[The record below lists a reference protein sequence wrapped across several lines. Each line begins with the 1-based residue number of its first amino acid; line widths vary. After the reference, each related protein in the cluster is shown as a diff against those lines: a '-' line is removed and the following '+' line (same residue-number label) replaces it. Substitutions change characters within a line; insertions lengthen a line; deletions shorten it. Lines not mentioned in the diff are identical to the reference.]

1 MKKITKSLLGIAI
14 VAVALCSCCGQKKQ
28 ETAPAPTVTESG
40 LNPEKFVKEIE
51 GKN

>member
-1 MKKITKSLLGIAI
+1 MKKITKTLLGVAI
-14 VAVALCSCCGQKKQ
+14 VAIALCSCGGQKKQ
-28 ETAPAPTVTESG
+28 ETASVPTVTESG